1 MWAYVPCVADADN
14 TKCRRGGER
23 SECVPDGLE
32 IFLNPSNL
40 TSSSAVTSPPGT
52 QELHLHPLCLEAAI
66 VSLPPPCPTNS
77 FVLHEAIASSYVR
90 HIAWSLSCVSSA
102 PVTLELSVS

>member
-40 TSSSAVTSPPGT
+40 TSSSAVHVTARNSGTASPP
-52 QELHLHPLCLEAAI
+52 
-66 VSLPPPCPTNS
+66 
-77 FVLHEAIASSYVR
+77 
-90 HIAWSLSCVSSA
+90 SLSGIRICVTSA
-102 PVTLELSVS
+102 ALSNKLLRPS